1 MSTRNTHFYGE
12 PYYLEDGN
20 VIKNRDGMWIADV
33 KDSEWAER
41 LVETI
46 NLLAPH
52 PDLSAV
58 EVHSKETMDEVRE
71 ALKKAGDYAHF
82 VGASSTCAAC
92 FSALAKLN
100 PPQ

>member
-20 VIKNRDGMWIADV
+20 VIKDRDGMWIADV

-58 EVHSKETMDEVRE
+58 EVHSKETMDEVRKCLSIMVE
-71 ALKKAGDYAHF
+71 DVESEGIYDSIAH
-82 VGASSTCAAC
+82 A
-92 FSALAKLN
+92 ALAKLN